1 MELLEKC
8 REEVIQYSR
17 LLYQRGLV
25 TAAGGNVS
33 MRCKDQVVITAS
45 GVSLRDTSRET
56 LILCDLEGRLLECP
70 QGLKPSKE
78 TVFHLK
84 IYQAWEDVDSV
95 IHVHPAYAVG
105 YSIQDRRIPIL
116 TASAKMKVVDVP
128 VIPYAEPGTE
138 ALALYVEQ
146 AVREAPR
153 YIHAAVLKAHGII
166 AYEKGMSQCFDT
178 AELVE
183 DTAHIAADV
192 REKSRKQRSRTSQRR
207 RPQNSRIKSRTGRQQ
222 RESPL

>member
-1 MELLEKC
+1 MEQLEQCK
-8 REEVIQYSR
+8 EAVIHYSR

-56 LILCDLEGRLLECP
+56 LIICDLKGTLLECP
-70 QGLKPSKE
+70 KGLKPSKE
-78 TVFHLK
+78 TIFHLK
-84 IYQAWEDVDSV
+84 IYQAREDVDSV

-105 YSIQDRRIPIL
+105 YSIQDRKIPIL

-128 VIPYAEPGTE
+128 LIPYANPGTE
-138 ALALYVEQ
+138 ELAAYVEQ
-146 AVREAPR
+146 TVREAPR
-153 YIHAAVLKAHGII
+153 HIHAAVLKAHGII
-166 AYEKGMSQCFDT
+166 VYEKGMSQCFDT

-183 DTAHIAADV
+183 DTAHIAFVA
-192 REKSRKQRSRTSQRR
+192 EMLQRQ
-207 RPQNSRIKSRTGRQQ
+207 G
-222 RESPL
+222 